1 MIPDDLF
8 KPESHSRTKQESD
21 LHPLP
26 MVTKHIRIRD
36 ANMILDECGDTAKSK
51 KDKMQIRGY
60 FFITIHTSTII
71 LEIRTDSHKC
81 QNP

>member
-1 MIPDDLF
+1 MILD
-8 KPESHSRTKQESD
+8 ECG
-21 LHPLP
+21 
-26 MVTKHIRIRD
+26 D

-51 KDKMQIRGY
+51 KDRMQVRGY

-71 LEIRTDSHKC
+71 LEIRTDLHKC